1 MILRTKVEEEHMAIL
16 RVRHPVKDY
25 AMWKRSFDADP
36 LDRRGSGVLR
46 YRIAREVGN
55 DLDLTIELEF
65 ADIAKAESMA
75 ERLRRLWQRPE
86 VAGMLTGPVAEV
98 LNVVEEAVLD

>member
-1 MILRTKVEEEHMAIL
+1 MAIL
-16 RVRHPVKDY
+16 RVRHPVKHY

-55 DLDLTIELEF
+55 DLDLTIEL
-65 ADIAKAESMA
+65 
-75 ERLRRLWQRPE
+75 
-86 VAGMLTGPVAEV
+86 
-98 LNVVEEAVLD
+98 